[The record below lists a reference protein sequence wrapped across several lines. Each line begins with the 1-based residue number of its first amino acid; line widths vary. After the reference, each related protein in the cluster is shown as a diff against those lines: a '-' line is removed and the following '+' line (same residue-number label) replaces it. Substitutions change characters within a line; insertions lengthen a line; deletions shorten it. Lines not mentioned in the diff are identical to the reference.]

1 MIKFKSENTSI
12 NNGHSRSSEIVVN
25 IANSGDYKEFENE
38 IENLRILDYGCGSGR
53 NIKYILDNSR
63 IEIIDGIETTEQLEK
78 EEEKHL
84 KLMEQNKN
92 VIIDLSEKLPSDYY
106 EIAICSHV
114 LNVVESDE
122 IKLNILRDIK
132 DKLIEGG
139 IAIIEVRTKKDVE
152 SAKTKEKYGNGWKI
166 KKGNSFTY
174 QEAITKE
181 KMEELVNQVGFNTLK
196 HICNSS
202 KHIIVLEK

>member
-38 IENLRILDYGCGSGR
+38 VENLRVLDYGCGSGR

-63 IEIIDGIETTEQLEK
+63 IEIIDGIETSEQLEK
-78 EEEKHL
+78 EEEKHDML
-84 KLMEQNKN
+84 RSKTVLIER
-92 VIIDLSEKLPSDYY
+92 SEKLPSDYY

-114 LNVVESDE
+114 LNVIESDE

-132 DKLIEGG
+132 DKLIDGG
-139 IAIIEVRTKKDVE
+139 VAIIEVRTKKDVE

-166 KKGNSFTY
+166 KKGSSYTY
-174 QEAITKE
+174 QEGISKK

-202 KHIIVLEK
+202 KHIIILEK

>member
-12 NNGHSRSSEIVVN
+12 TNGHSKSAEMVVN
-25 IANSGDYKEFENE
+25 IANSEKYKEFKNE
-38 IENLRILDYGCGSGR
+38 IKDLTILDYGCGSGR
-53 NIKYILDNSR
+53 NIEYILNNSR
-63 IEIIDGIETTEQLEK
+63 IEIIDGIETTAQLKK

-84 KLMEQNKN
+84 KLMKKYKD
-92 VIIDLSEKLPSDYY
+92 VIIDSSDILPKDYY
-106 EIAICSHV
+106 NIAICSHV
-114 LNVVESDE
+114 LNVIESDE

-152 SAKTKEKYGNGWKI
+152 AAKTKEKYGNGWKI

-174 QEAITKE
+174 
-181 KMEELVNQVGFNTLK
+181 
-196 HICNSS
+196 
-202 KHIIVLEK
+202 